1 MVGLG
6 CEPSTDD
13 EDTVECRYHISSSGN
28 ILVMVDELKVIW
40 RYTKG
45 SKSTSCFSA
54 LAERLTRVSIIIS
67 DGKTGLAAR
76 VVDQTRCDDSH
87 SL

>member
-40 RYTKG
+40 RCIPVALSDFKEIDGERWTDGVVHLDRKDAYKLG
-45 SKSTSCFSA
+45 GKKS
-54 LAERLTRVSIIIS
+54 
-67 DGKTGLAAR
+67 
-76 VVDQTRCDDSH
+76 
-87 SL
+87 

>member
-28 ILVMVDELKVIW
+28 ILVMVDELKVILEI
-40 RYTKG
+40 YKG
-45 SKSTSCFSA
+45 
-54 LAERLTRVSIIIS
+54 
-67 DGKTGLAAR
+67 
-76 VVDQTRCDDSH
+76 Q
-87 SL
+87 